1 MAGCVSLTEQ
11 LRTYMQGDS
20 AATDA
25 LLREVLPKLHEI
37 AVRELKR
44 ERYVAPLSKTEL
56 IHEIWL
62 SSLSRGGWQ
71 IRDRGHFFALACLA
85 MRRVLVDLARKRLA
99 DRRGGGDIPLPLDD
113 DMPAAR
119 HERDAQQIVEVGI
132 AMERL
137 DAVDPEAAR
146 VVDMHYFTGATLDE
160 IAKET
165 GLSFRQ
171 VRYRWERGRRA
182 LKALLRGNRSGSGS
196 AATEP
201 DL

>member
-20 AATDA
+20 AATDS
-25 LLREVLPKLHEI
+25 LLREILPKLHEI

-62 SSLSRGGWQ
+62 SSLSRAGWQ
-71 IRDRGHFFALACLA
+71 IKDRGHFFALACLA

-99 DRRGGGDIPLPLDD
+99 DRRGGGNATLPLDEAL
-113 DMPAAR
+113 PVAQ
-119 HERDAQQIVEVGI
+119 HERDAQQIVEIGI

-137 DAVDPEAAR
+137 EAVDPEAAR
-146 VVDMHYFTGATLDE
+146 VVDMHYFTGATLEE
-160 IAKET
+160 ISKET

-171 VRYRWERGRRA
+171 VRYRWERGRRS
-182 LKALLRGNRSGSGS
+182 LKALLRGNR
-196 AATEP
+196 AQPAIP
-201 DL
+201 DLSR